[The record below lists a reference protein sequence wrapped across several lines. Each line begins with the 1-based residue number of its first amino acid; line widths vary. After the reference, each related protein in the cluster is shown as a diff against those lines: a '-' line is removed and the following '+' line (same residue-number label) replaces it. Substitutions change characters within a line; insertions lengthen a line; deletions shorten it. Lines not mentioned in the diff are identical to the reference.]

1 MMLGGMLKC
10 YWVIEMESVVF
21 VQILFSIIV
30 GTKYK
35 NSGPEIT
42 WAHNLFVVG

>member
-21 VQILFSIIV
+21 VQILFSIIF
-30 GTKYK
+30 
-35 NSGPEIT
+35 
-42 WAHNLFVVG
+42 LFLFTSSCD